1 MLLNFPSLLV
11 CVCIFPLAGAL
22 SHGTLAHANGVGDN
36 FAIATD
42 LLLDAKMQVEQM
54 DDLTKEVGALT
65 ADVGAGEDK
74 ARHASSYLAFCIL

>member
-1 MLLNFPSLLV
+1 MLLNCPSLLV
-11 CVCIFPLAGAL
+11 FVCIAPLAGAL
-22 SHGTLAHANGVGDN
+22 KHGTFAHANGVGDK

-65 ADVGAGEDK
+65 LDVGAGEDK
-74 ARHASSYLAFCIL
+74 ARPASS